1 MTAFVWRNV
10 RDHSSTT
17 TFSVLA
23 SNSSVLQATAHRP
36 EIVSVRERRIVA
48 VAARA
53 QAERKRNT
61 HDVSASKVIGGYQ
74 RIAEHPE
81 QCDTHHVHA
90 SKVIESIKGSRSIR
104 SNATFMMSMPLG
116 YRAFQRALHRA
127 VRGPPANRRGS
138 RHRYASAFR
147 CSDTIPGMRVHR
159 C

>member
-1 MTAFVWRNV
+1 MRYPSCPCLESDREYQRIAEY
-10 RDHSSTT
+10 
-17 TFSVLA
+17 
-23 SNSSVLQATAHRP
+23 P
-36 EIVSVRERRIVA
+36 E
-48 VAARA
+48 
-53 QAERKRNT
+53 QCDT
-61 HDVSASKVIGGYQ
+61 HHVHASKVIGGYQ
-74 RIAEHPE
+74 RIAEYPEQCDTHHVHTSKVIGGYQRIAEYPE

-104 SNATFMMSMPLG
+104 SNAIPIMSMRLG